1 MTQVPSHIGPYQITR
16 EIGRGG
22 MGVVYLARDTKLDR
36 DVAIKCLPDEFA
48 QDEDRLHRFEREAKL
63 LASLNHPNIASIYGL
78 EEVDGK
84 RYLILE
90 YVEGETLE
98 EKLSAGAIPVDEAL
112 VIAKQIAEAIEAAHE
127 KGVIHRDLKP
137 ANIKFTSEEQVKVL
151 DFGLAKAIDDRPSSI
166 TNIADSP
173 TVMQEASPTLPGV
186 ILGTAGYLSPEQAR
200 GRPVDKRTD
209 IFSFGCV
216 LYEMLTGLPPFPG
229 ETPTDSIGAALHME
243 PDWEQLPPNLPP
255 TIHVLLRRC
264 LSKDRKQRL
273 QDIGDA
279 RLEIGDVLSGAAL
292 LLPSHVALG
301 HRDRRRTWLRNMVAS
316 FALLL
321 LASTVTWLIVGELGL
336 AEMERHVRR
345 FEIVDDDLNLSRSTA
360 PRISPD
366 GKRIVYSSHNRLWLR
381 DLDRIKP
388 REITGTRNALHP
400 FWSPDSMELGFE
412 KDGVIWKIAVDG
424 GEPTAICTL
433 TRRFTDVGGA
443 SWREDGTIVFTRGG
457 TSDALWQVSARGGD
471 PIPVLQPDGDAGE
484 QDFHEPTV
492 LSEGT
497 VLFIVHGEQE
507 ADSIAVLIGN
517 RRKVVLTLEGEQLR
531 SPAYS
536 VTGHLLYYRG
546 TTIPG
551 IWAVPFSLTDLETT
565 AEPFLIA
572 PDCSLP
578 SVASDG
584 TLVYVR
590 GEASNDRRQL
600 VQLDRKG
607 TVIAEIGEPQ
617 RGMMLPAL
625 SPDQKRVSI
634 SISVNETRDIWI
646 YNVANGLKTKFTF
659 TPGEDWLSCWSSE
672 GDELMFYTEESG
684 QGRIYVKSSDGTGS
698 RRELITGTSLSLS
711 PDGKLIYGVSTLQGS
726 QDLWYRQI
734 GSDSPPVSL
743 NITASQEQYASVS
756 PDGHYLAYV
765 SQESGKSVVY
775 LKRFPSGDGGWTVS
789 EDRGEDVRWAAGSEE
804 GEYDL
809 FYNHDNALMVVRV
822 RTKPSLSYDAPEL
835 VFSAGPHH
843 VELRRGYDV
852 SPDGQY
858 FIAIQDEF
866 ENDSRGI
873 TVVENWYEEFRQR

>member
-1 MTQVPSHIGPYQITR
+1 MR
-16 EIGRGG
+16 
-22 MGVVYLARDTKLDR
+22 K
-36 DVAIKCLPDEFA
+36 
-48 QDEDRLHRFEREAKL
+48 
-63 LASLNHPNIASIYGL
+63 
-78 EEVDGK
+78 
-84 RYLILE
+84 
-90 YVEGETLE
+90 
-98 EKLSAGAIPVDEAL
+98 GAIPVDEAL
-112 VIAKQIAEAIEAAHE
+112 VIARQIAEAIEAAHA

-137 ANIKFTSEEQVKVL
+137 ANINFTVDEQVKVL
-151 DFGLAKAIDDRPSSI
+151 DFGLAKAMDDRPSSI

-173 TVMQEASPTLPGV
+173 TVLQEASPTLPGV

-216 LYEMLTGLPPFPG
+216 LDEMLTGQRVFPG
-229 ETPTDSIGAALHME
+229 ENATDSIGASLHAE
-243 PDWEQLPPNLPP
+243 ANWNALPPDTPP

-264 LSKDRKQRL
+264 LTKDRKQRL

-279 RLEIGDVLSGAAL
+279 RLEIGDVLSGAAM
-292 LLPSHVALG
+292 LLPSHGAPG
-301 HRDRRRTWLRNMVAS
+301 HRDHRHTWVRNMVATLVV
-316 FALLL
+316 LLL
-321 LASTVTWLIVGELGL
+321 TSTVTWLIVRELGPS
-336 AEMERHVRR
+336 EMNRHVRR

-366 GKRIVYSSHNRLWLR
+366 GKRIVYSNHNRLWLR
-381 DLDRIKP
+381 DLDRIRP
-388 REITGTRNALHP
+388 REITGTRNAAHP
-400 FWSPDSMELGFE
+400 FWSPDGMELGFE
-412 KDGVIWKIAVDG
+412 KDGMIWKITVDG

-433 TRRFTDVGGA
+433 TRRFTDGGGA

-457 TSDALWQVSARGGD
+457 TSDPLWQVSARGGD
-471 PIPVLQPDGDAGE
+471 PIPVLQPDGDVGE
-484 QDFHEPTV
+484 QDFHEPSV
-492 LSEGT
+492 LPDGG

-507 ADSIAVLIGN
+507 ADAIAVLIGN

-536 VTGHLLYYRG
+536 ATGHILYYRG

-551 IWAVPFSLTDLETT
+551 IWAVPFSLTDLETI
-565 AEPFLIA
+565 AEPFLVA

-584 TLVYVR
+584 TLLYVR
-590 GEASNDRRQL
+590 GEASDDRRQL
-600 VQLDRKG
+600 VQIDRMG

-625 SPDQKRVSI
+625 SPDGNRVSI

-659 TPGEDWLSCWSSE
+659 TPDDDWLSCWSPS
-672 GDELMFYTEESG
+672 GDELVFYTEESRH
-684 QGRIYVKSSDGTGS
+684 GRIYVKSSDGTGS

-711 PDGKLIYGVSTLQGS
+711 PDGKLIYGISTLQGS

-765 SQESGKSVVY
+765 SQESGKSEVY
-775 LKRFPSGDGGWTVS
+775 LKHFPSGEGGWAVS
-789 EDRGEDVRWAAGSEE
+789 GERGEDVRWATGSEE
-804 GEYDL
+804 GEYEL
-809 FYNHDNALMVVRV
+809 FYNRDNALMVVRV
-822 RTKPSLSYDAPEL
+822 RTRPSLSYDAPKL
-835 VFSAGPHH
+835 VFSADPIH
-843 VELRRGYDV
+843 VELYRGYDV

-858 FIAIQDEF
+858 FIAIQKEF
-866 ENDSRGI
+866 EDDPRGI
-873 TVVENWYEEFRQR
+873 TVVENWYEEFRKR